1 MNILKNIAAIILGLI
16 IGSSVNMGLIMLS
29 SYLIAL
35 PEGVNPSDIESIK
48 NNFHLYQPKHF
59 VMPFLAHA
67 LGTLMGAFATAKIAA
82 TRKKA
87 FALIIGAFFLM
98 GGIQMAQLLPGPLWF
113 NILDLGLAYIPM
125 GLLGAKLAKA

>member
-1 MNILKNIAAIILGLI
+1 MNILKNIIAVILGLI
-16 IGSSVNMGLIMLS
+16 IGSTVNMGIIMLS
-29 SYLIAL
+29 DGLIAL
-35 PEGVNPSDIESIK
+35 PEGVNPGDIESIK

-67 LGTLMGAFATAKIAA
+67 LGTLVGAFTAAKIAA

-87 FALIIGAFFLM
+87 FALLIGAFFLM
-98 GGIQMAQLLPGPLWF
+98 GGIQMANLLPAPLWF
-113 NILDLGLAYIPM
+113 DILDLGLAYIPM

>member
-1 MNILKNIAAIILGLI
+1 MNILKNISAIVLGLI
-16 IGSSVNMGLIMLS
+16 IGSFVNMGLIMLS
-29 SYLIAL
+29 SSIIAL

-48 NNFHLYQPKHF
+48 DNFHLYKPKHF

-67 LGTLMGAFATAKIAA
+67 FGTLVGAFAAAKIAT

-87 FALIIGAFFLM
+87 FAVAIGGFFLI
-98 GGIQMAQLLPGPLWF
+98 GGIQMAHLLPGPLWF
-113 NILDLGLAYIPM
+113 NTLDLGLAYIPM